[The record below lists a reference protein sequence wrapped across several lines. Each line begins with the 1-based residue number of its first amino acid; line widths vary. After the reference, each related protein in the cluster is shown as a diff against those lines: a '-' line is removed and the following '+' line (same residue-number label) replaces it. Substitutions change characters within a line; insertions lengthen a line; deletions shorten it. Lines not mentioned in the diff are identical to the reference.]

1 MPVSPEHKI
10 CSIREVLVEKK
21 LFKDC
26 YKGNVHNFT
35 LYMEYTKAVTGG
47 VVRTLKRGKLLDQ
60 AVILFNCVPVR
71 NGNFS

>member
-10 CSIREVLVEKK
+10 CSIREVLEAEE

-26 YKGNVHNFT
+26 YKGNVHNIT
-35 LYMEYTKAVTGG
+35 LYMEYTKTITSG
-47 VVRTLKRGKLLDQ
+47 VARTLKKERLLDQ
-60 AVILFNCVPVR
+60 AVILFNYFPVR